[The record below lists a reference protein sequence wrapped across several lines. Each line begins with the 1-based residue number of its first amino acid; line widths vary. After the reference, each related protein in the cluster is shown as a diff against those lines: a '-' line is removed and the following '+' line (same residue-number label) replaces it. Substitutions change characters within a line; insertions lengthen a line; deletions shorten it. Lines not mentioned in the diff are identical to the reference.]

1 MTEINL
7 NDAEISTG
15 DYELIPDGT
24 IAKVSMLVKP
34 GGEGEGGW
42 LTQAASGNLY
52 LNCEFVVTEG
62 KYARRK
68 FWQVLVLVG
77 GKKNEKGES
86 MSANI
91 SKATLRAIVESAKG
105 VDPKDTSE
113 DAKAKRVLQSFDD
126 LNGLEFT
133 AKIKIEKGTDGY
145 ADKNTLGGAVAST
158 SNLYLGHGSATATA
172 TVAAPSVETK
182 PAKEKQDV
190 NVPDWAR

>member
-24 IAKVSMLVKP
+24 IAKVSMLVRP

-42 LTQAASGNLY
+42 LTEAASKNLY
-52 LNCEFVVTEG
+52 LSCEFVVTEG

-105 VDPKDTSE
+105 IDPKDTSE

-145 ADKNTLGGAVAST
+145 ADKNNLGGVIAST
-158 SNLYLGHGSATATA
+158 SNLYLGQGSVTVTATA
-172 TVAAPSVETK
+172 TKTEIKSSEEK
-182 PAKEKQDV
+182 KEV

>member
-77 GKKNEKGES
+77 VKKNEKGES

-145 ADKNTLGGAVAST
+145 ADKNNLGGVIAST
-158 SNLYLGHGSATATA
+158 SNLYLGQGSVTVTATA
-172 TVAAPSVETK
+172 TKTEIKSSEEK
-182 PAKEKQDV
+182 KEV

>member
-7 NDAEISTG
+7 NEAEISTG

-24 IAKVSMLVKP
+24 IAKVSMLVRP

-42 LTQAASGNLY
+42 LTEAASKNLY
-52 LNCEFVVTEG
+52 LSCEFVVTEG

-91 SKATLRAIVESAKG
+91 SKATLRAIVESANG

-145 ADKNTLGGAVAST
+145 PDKNNLGGVIAST
-158 SNLYLGHGSATATA
+158 SNLYLGQGSVTVTATA
-172 TVAAPSVETK
+172 TKTEIKSSEEK
-182 PAKEKQDV
+182 KEV

>member
-15 DYELIPDGT
+15 DYELMPDGT

-42 LTQAASGNLY
+42 LTEAASKNLY

-68 FWQVLVLVG
+68 FWQALVLVG

-86 MSANI
+86 MSGNI

-133 AKIKIEKGTDGY
+133 AKIKIEKGKDGY
-145 ADKNTLGGAVAST
+145 PDKNNLGGAIAST
-158 SNLYLGHGSATATA
+158 SNLYLGQGSVTVTATA
-172 TVAAPSVETK
+172 TKTEIKSSEEK
-182 PAKEKQDV
+182 KEV

>member
-1 MTEINL
+1 MTELNL
-7 NDAEISTG
+7 NEAESSTR

-145 ADKNTLGGAVAST
+145 ADKNNLGGVIAST
-158 SNLYLGHGSATATA
+158 SNLYLGQGSVTVTATA
-172 TVAAPSVETK
+172 TKTEIKSSEEK
-182 PAKEKQDV
+182 KEV

>member
-15 DYELIPDGT
+15 DYELIPDGK

-145 ADKNTLGGAVAST
+145 ADKNNLGGVIAST
-158 SNLYLGHGSATATA
+158 SNLYLGQGSVTVTATA
-172 TVAAPSVETK
+172 TKTEIKSSEEK
-182 PAKEKQDV
+182 KEV

>member
-113 DAKAKRVLQSFDD
+113 DAKAK
-126 LNGLEFT
+126 
-133 AKIKIEKGTDGY
+133 
-145 ADKNTLGGAVAST
+145 KNNLGGVIAST
-158 SNLYLGHGSATATA
+158 SNLYLGQGSVTVTATA
-172 TVAAPSVETK
+172 TKTEIKSSEEK
-182 PAKEKQDV
+182 KEV

>member
-133 AKIKIEKGTDGY
+133 AKIKIEKGKDGY
-145 ADKNTLGGAVAST
+145 PDKNNLGGVIAST
-158 SNLYLGHGSATATA
+158 SNLYLGQGSVTVTATA
-172 TVAAPSVETK
+172 TKTEIKSSEEK
-182 PAKEKQDV
+182 KEV

>member
-24 IAKVSMLVKP
+24 IAKVSMLVRP

-42 LTQAASGNLY
+42 LTEAASKNLY

-113 DAKAKRVLQSFDD
+113 DAKSKRVLQSFDD

-145 ADKNTLGGAVAST
+145 ADKNNLGGVIAST
-158 SNLYLGHGSATATA
+158 SNLYLGQGSVTVTATA
-172 TVAAPSVETK
+172 TKTEIKSSEEK
-182 PAKEKQDV
+182 KEV

>member
-24 IAKVSMLVKP
+24 IAKVSMLVRP

-42 LTQAASGNLY
+42 LTEAASKNLY
-52 LNCEFVVTEG
+52 LSCEFVVTEG

-91 SKATLRAIVESAKG
+91 SKATLRAIVESANG

-145 ADKNTLGGAVAST
+145 PDKNNLGGVIAST
-158 SNLYLGHGSATATA
+158 SNLYLGQGSVTVTATA
-172 TVAAPSVETK
+172 TKTEIKSSEEK
-182 PAKEKQDV
+182 KEV

>member
-1 MTEINL
+1 
-7 NDAEISTG
+7 
-15 DYELIPDGT
+15 
-24 IAKVSMLVKP
+24 
-34 GGEGEGGW
+34 
-42 LTQAASGNLY
+42 
-52 LNCEFVVTEG
+52 
-62 KYARRK
+62 
-68 FWQVLVLVG
+68 
-77 GKKNEKGES
+77 

-91 SKATLRAIVESAKG
+91 SKATLRAIVESANG

>member
-42 LTQAASGNLY
+42 LTEAASKNLY
-52 LNCEFVVTEG
+52 LSCEFVVTEG

-113 DAKAKRVLQSFDD
+113 DAKSKRVLQSFDD

-133 AKIKIEKGTDGY
+133 AKLKIEKGRDGY
-145 ADKNTLGGAVAST
+145 ADKNNLGGVIAST
-158 SNLYLGHGSATATA
+158 SNLYLGQGSVTVTATA
-172 TVAAPSVETK
+172 TKTEIKSSEEK
-182 PAKEKQDV
+182 KEV

>member
-42 LTQAASGNLY
+42 LTEAASKNLY

-105 VDPKDTSE
+105 IDPKDTSE

-133 AKIKIEKGTDGY
+133 AKIKIEKGRDGY
-145 ADKNTLGGAVAST
+145 ADKNNLGGVIAST
-158 SNLYLGHGSATATA
+158 SNLYLGQGSVTVTATA
-172 TVAAPSVETK
+172 TKTEIKSSEEK
-182 PAKEKQDV
+182 KEV

>member
-24 IAKVSMLVKP
+24 IAKVSMLVRP

-42 LTQAASGNLY
+42 LTEAASKNLY
-52 LNCEFVVTEG
+52 LSCEFVVTEG

-145 ADKNTLGGAVAST
+145 ADKNNLGGVIAST
-158 SNLYLGHGSATATA
+158 SNLYLGQGSVTVTATA
-172 TVAAPSVETK
+172 TKTEIKSSEEK
-182 PAKEKQDV
+182 KEV

>member
-42 LTQAASGNLY
+42 LTEAASKNLY

-145 ADKNTLGGAVAST
+145 ADKNNLGGVIAST
-158 SNLYLGHGSATATA
+158 SNLYLGQGSVTVTATA
-172 TVAAPSVETK
+172 TKTEIKSSEEK
-182 PAKEKQDV
+182 KEV

>member
-145 ADKNTLGGAVAST
+145 ADKNNLGGVIAST
-158 SNLYLGHGSATATA
+158 SNLYLGQGSVTVTATA
-172 TVAAPSVETK
+172 TKTEIKSSEEK
-182 PAKEKQDV
+182 KEV

>member
-62 KYARRK
+62 KYARGIGFGWWQEKRK
-68 FWQVLVLVG
+68 G
-77 GKKNEKGES
+77 RSNERQHQQGY
-86 MSANI
+86 I
-91 SKATLRAIVESAKG
+91 
-105 VDPKDTSE
+105 TS
-113 DAKAKRVLQSFDD
+113 
-126 LNGLEFT
+126 
-133 AKIKIEKGTDGY
+133 
-145 ADKNTLGGAVAST
+145 
-158 SNLYLGHGSATATA
+158 HC
-172 TVAAPSVETK
+172 
-182 PAKEKQDV
+182 
-190 NVPDWAR
+190 

>member
-15 DYELIPDGT
+15 DYELMPDGT
-24 IAKVSMLVKP
+24 IAKVSMLVRP

-42 LTQAASGNLY
+42 LTEAASKNLY
-52 LNCEFVVTEG
+52 LSCEFVVTEG

-145 ADKNTLGGAVAST
+145 ADKNNLGGVIAST
-158 SNLYLGHGSATATA
+158 SNLYLGQGSVTVTATA
-172 TVAAPSVETK
+172 TKTEIKSSEEK
-182 PAKEKQDV
+182 KEV

>member
-1 MTEINL
+1 M
-7 NDAEISTG
+7 
-15 DYELIPDGT
+15 
-24 IAKVSMLVKP
+24 
-34 GGEGEGGW
+34 
-42 LTQAASGNLY
+42 
-52 LNCEFVVTEG
+52 
-62 KYARRK
+62 
-68 FWQVLVLVG
+68 VG

-145 ADKNTLGGAVAST
+145 ADKNNLGGVIAST
-158 SNLYLGHGSATATA
+158 SNLYLGQGSVTVTATA
-172 TVAAPSVETK
+172 TKTEIKSSEEK
-182 PAKEKQDV
+182 KEV

>member
-42 LTQAASGNLY
+42 LTEAASKNLY

-113 DAKAKRVLQSFDD
+113 DAKSKRVLQSFDD

-133 AKIKIEKGTDGY
+133 AKIKIEKGRDGY
-145 ADKNTLGGAVAST
+145 ADKNNLGGVIAST
-158 SNLYLGHGSATATA
+158 SNLYLGQGSVTVTATA
-172 TVAAPSVETK
+172 TKTEIKSSE
-182 PAKEKQDV
+182 EKIEV